1 MKKGLK
7 EGSPEHA
14 ALHAIVGCA
23 GAAASN
29 QGCSSGA
36 LGGAA
41 SSVLAGLFAEAD
53 ANETAVEREA
63 KRNLITS
70 LVTGIAAVSDPNG
83 AATANNAATANID
96 NNWLS
101 TQQFVQAKKEL
112 EEAQGTLAKAIVT
125 AKWFG
130 TSVRQDA
137 LTAGGIGLGIAES
150 GLQDIRG
157 LAEFLSDPLTG
168 LQGIASVVS
177 SSELRA
183 QLGEEVTASLL
194 GSIDRMKLALEVG
207 GDDHAVQL
215 GRDLGALIY
224 TVGGVLTA
232 VGGAAKAGLSLAKTG
247 VEVSSKAL
255 GKMVAKDSE
264 ELGVRVA
271 ALETRTTKSLDVVTD
286 GKGAGAKGPETGL
299 PSGETKVVGGSPS
312 TDVPKA
318 SSEQVAQNSK
328 GTDLPD
334 KKPETNPQNHPE
346 EPKKDKGPCC
356 FAAGTMVATP
366 AGDRAI
372 ETLKIGDIVWT
383 KPEHGGEPFAS
394 TVVKTFQRN
403 DQPIYKLTLE
413 STRTSG
419 DVKQEILFVT
429 PSHPFYVPARRDFVP
444 MIELRAGDLL
454 QSLTDGATENT
465 SSRVAGVELFK
476 PVGQTYNLTVDV
488 GHTFYVGEL
497 KTWVHNEG
505 DCDPNSAPQ
514 KQGDSADDN
523 STGSKATGGAAGKVD
538 EFIPP
543 GMDRPF
549 RPVNPEFPP
558 NKSVV
563 EAMESPQI
571 KSMVRCS
578 GADCSDIAS
587 KLFDASGG
595 KGAIIE
601 VRPVKAGDLNVY
613 ENGIKEPGQFYHQVY
628 TDGRYVYDPRLS
640 SNPIPKG
647 DWEQHIKNINPNGV
661 SISDKL
667 KGLK

>member
-177 SSELRA
+177 SSEVRA

-271 ALETRTTKSLDVVTD
+271 ALETRTTKSLDTVTE
-286 GKGAGAKGPETGL
+286 GQGPGAKGPTTGS
-299 PSGETKVVGGSPS
+299 PSGETKVVGDGKPAANDGSFAGEKGPATGSPS
-312 TDVPKA
+312 GETKVVGDGGPAANDA
-318 SSEQVAQNSK
+318 SFIGAKDLTPDLSEVW
-328 GTDLPD
+328 
-334 KKPETNPQNHPE
+334 
-346 EPKKDKGPCC
+346 
-356 FAAGTMVATP
+356 
-366 AGDRAI
+366 
-372 ETLKIGDIVWT
+372 TLKPTQRGVEIESYLARTEYSPQSGWYNVGAERNGYFPLVDFQNGNTLVSLKSVDTAGSTWLGRMQDHIIDLGTNGAKVDGM
-383 KPEHGGEPFAS
+383 PANMVLDLRVQPGGS
-394 TVVKTFQRN
+394 T
-403 DQPIYKLTLE
+403 
-413 STRTSG
+413 
-419 DVKQEILFVT
+419 
-429 PSHPFYVPARRDFVP
+429 A
-444 MIELRAGDLL
+444 A
-454 QSLTDGATENT
+454 QSLIEFGREYN
-465 SSRVAGVELFK
+465 VKVIVKEFK
-476 PVGQTYNLTVDV
+476 
-488 GHTFYVGEL
+488 
-497 KTWVHNEG
+497 
-505 DCDPNSAPQ
+505 
-514 KQGDSADDN
+514 
-523 STGSKATGGAAGKVD
+523 
-538 EFIPP
+538 
-543 GMDRPF
+543 
-549 RPVNPEFPP
+549 
-558 NKSVV
+558 
-563 EAMESPQI
+563 
-571 KSMVRCS
+571 
-578 GADCSDIAS
+578 
-587 KLFDASGG
+587 
-595 KGAIIE
+595 
-601 VRPVKAGDLNVY
+601 
-613 ENGIKEPGQFYHQVY
+613 
-628 TDGRYVYDPRLS
+628 
-640 SNPIPKG
+640 
-647 DWEQHIKNINPNGV
+647 
-661 SISDKL
+661 
-667 KGLK
+667 